1 MEKEND
7 NNIKKIII
15 NKDIFSSCEN
25 NDESGE
31 KKIKIV
37 GTSNRYQIKKLT
49 TDRNAPK
56 KKRAVILDSKL
67 DNYYFTFDFQL
78 LILNEIKDSFENNGK
93 LTKETGLAKSEIER
107 KLNSYKHQD
116 IEKNILEESKLIG
129 FEKTIEKLLECEMK
143 CHYCKKEMYILYEL
157 VRENSQWS
165 LDRIDNDIGH
175 NNDNVVISC
184 LECNLKRRRQ
194 SKDLFFF
201 TKNLKIVRSDI

>member
-31 KKIKIV
+31 RKIKIV

-56 KKRAVILDSKL
+56 KKRAVIIGSDLS
-67 DNYYFTFDFQL
+67 NNHFTFDFQL
-78 LILNEIKDSFENNGK
+78 LILNEIKHSFENNGK
-93 LTKETGLAKSEIER
+93 LTKESGLAKSEIER

-129 FEKTIEKLLECEMK
+129 FEKTIEKLLECEMN
-143 CHYCKKEMYILYEL
+143 CHYCKKEMYVLYEH
-157 VRENSQWS
+157 VRENSQWT
-165 LDRIDNDIGH
+165 LDRIDNDVGH